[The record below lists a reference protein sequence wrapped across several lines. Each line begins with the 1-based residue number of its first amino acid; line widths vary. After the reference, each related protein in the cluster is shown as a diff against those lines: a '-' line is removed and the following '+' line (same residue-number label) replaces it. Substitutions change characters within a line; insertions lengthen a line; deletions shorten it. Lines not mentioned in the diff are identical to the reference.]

1 MSLTTIPIDHLPP
14 GHAVHIA
21 LFHSVANAAFLH
33 EQLLAGN
40 TDFEYALIDASVIVS
55 KVQILAAAFRAIND
69 NLEGRLRTRN
79 VHSEIVFCLSPNNN
93 IAESFRRF
101 GVSPTTTSLIAIKTT
116 SPSSPPSLTPATIQ
130 EHLAS
135 AVEGKQVPFSDEELG
150 TVTDWAR
157 VRKVYKLPLVGQ
169 QGKKRGLS
177 GEEKKEEEEKERRE
191 GVNGSHNIYKL
202 CDWPLNQ
209 YQNQRHHTRSK
220 KDNEEN
226 EVLWKFISVQYKKT
240 GFRHAQSHPLLLQ
253 TKPV

>member
-14 GHAVHIA
+14 GYDVHIA
-21 LFHSVANAAFLH
+21 LFHSVTKAAFVH
-33 EQLLAGN
+33 AQLLAGN

-69 NLEGRLRTRN
+69 NIEGRLRTRN

-116 SPSSPPSLTPATIQ
+116 TPSSPPSLTPASIQ

-169 QGKKRGLS
+169 QGKKNGM
-177 GEEKKEEEEKERRE
+177 GEEEKRVEEERERRE
-191 GVNGSHNIYKL
+191 LGV
-202 CDWPLNQ
+202 Q
-209 YQNQRHHTRSK
+209 
-220 KDNEEN
+220 
-226 EVLWKFISVQYKKT
+226 VLGAMALRGAS
-240 GFRHAQSHPLLLQ
+240 
-253 TKPV
+253 

>member
-14 GHAVHIA
+14 GHTVHVA
-21 LFHSVANAAFLH
+21 LFHSVTNAAFLH
-33 EQLLAGN
+33 AQLLAGN

-69 NLEGRLRTRN
+69 NAEDRLRTRN
-79 VHSEIVFCLSPNNN
+79 VHSEMVFCLSPNNN

-116 SPSSPPSLTPATIQ
+116 SPSSPPSLTPASIQ

-135 AVEGKQVPFSDEELG
+135 AVEGKQVPFSDEELN

-169 QGKKRGLS
+169 QGKKKGMS
-177 GEEKKEEEEKERRE
+177 EEEKKAGEEKER
-191 GVNGSHNIYKL
+191 
-202 CDWPLNQ
+202 
-209 YQNQRHHTRSK
+209 
-220 KDNEEN
+220 EELGLQ
-226 EVLWKFISVQYKKT
+226 VLGAMALRGAS
-240 GFRHAQSHPLLLQ
+240 
-253 TKPV
+253 